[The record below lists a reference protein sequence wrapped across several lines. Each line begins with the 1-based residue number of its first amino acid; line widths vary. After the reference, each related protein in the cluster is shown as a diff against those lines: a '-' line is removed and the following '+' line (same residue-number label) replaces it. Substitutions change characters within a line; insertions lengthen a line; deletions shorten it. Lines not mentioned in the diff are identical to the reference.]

1 MEISVYP
8 KQGYQFLGW
17 CDNGKKIGSSQT
29 FYHFM
34 PTNDITLTAR
44 FVYNPTNPDE
54 PNGTGQTGVSN
65 NSAGDVNNDGVINTS
80 DAVLLINH
88 YVAGTTNEISSSVAD
103 LNADGVINTTDA
115 VLLINK
121 YVNGSK

>member
-1 MEISVYP
+1 M
-8 KQGYQFLGW
+8 
-17 CDNGKKIGSSQT
+17 
-29 FYHFM
+29 
-34 PTNDITLTAR
+34 
-44 FVYNPTNPDE
+44 
-54 PNGTGQTGVSN
+54 
-65 NSAGDVNNDGVINTS
+65 NNDGIINTS

>member
-1 MEISVYP
+1 
-8 KQGYQFLGW
+8 
-17 CDNGKKIGSSQT
+17 
-29 FYHFM
+29 M

-80 DAVLLINH
+80 DAVLLTNH
-88 YVAGTTNEISSSVAD
+88 YVAGTTNEISSNVAD

>member
-1 MEISVYP
+1 MYP
-8 KQGYQFLGW
+8 KQGYEFLGW
-17 CDNGKKIGSSQT
+17 FDNGKKIGSSQT
-29 FYHFM
+29 FYYFM
-34 PTNDITLTAR
+34 PTKEVTLTAR
-44 FVYNPTNPDE
+44 FEYNPTNPDE

-80 DAVLLINH
+80 DAVLLTNH
-88 YVAGTTNEISSSVAD
+88 YVEGTTSEISSSVAD
-103 LNADGVINTTDA
+103 LNSDGVINTTDA